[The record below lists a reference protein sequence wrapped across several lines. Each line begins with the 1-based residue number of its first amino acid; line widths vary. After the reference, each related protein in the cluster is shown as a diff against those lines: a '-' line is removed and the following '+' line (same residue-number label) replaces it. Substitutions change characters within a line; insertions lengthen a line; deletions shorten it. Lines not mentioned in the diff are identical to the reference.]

1 MTANTCEVKAVLK
14 AITKK
19 MDKEAM
25 DYTGQHIAMSL
36 YGLQWMTASRFFFLI
51 LLCFLFFAL
60 KLVPLPLDY
69 LFGLTT
75 FSSIL

>member
-19 MDKEAM
+19 MDREAM

-36 YGLQWMTASRFFFLI
+36 YGLQWMTASRYFLLI
-51 LLCFLFFAL
+51 LLCFLFCAL
-60 KLVPLPLDY
+60 KLVTY
-69 LFGLTT
+69 T
-75 FSSIL
+75 FSP